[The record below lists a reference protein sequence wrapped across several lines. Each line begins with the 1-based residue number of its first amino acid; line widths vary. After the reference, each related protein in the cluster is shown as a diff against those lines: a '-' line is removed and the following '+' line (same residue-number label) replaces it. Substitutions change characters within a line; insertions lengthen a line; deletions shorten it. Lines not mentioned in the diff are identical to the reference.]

1 MFSVVHSRFSITEN
15 DRVFFKLEFTER
27 LENRRL
33 LRRVGVKLIWEI
45 KNCHLNFK
53 TKEIDALVDA
63 CDLGVPHGFE
73 VTHAFGT
80 LDTCANLFP
89 QLQGIL

>member
-1 MFSVVHSRFSITEN
+1 M
-15 DRVFFKLEFTER
+15 
-27 LENRRL
+27 
-33 LRRVGVKLIWEI
+33 KLIWEI

-63 CDLGVPHGFE
+63 CDLGVLRGFE

-80 LDTCANLFP
+80 LDTCASLFP

>member
-1 MFSVVHSRFSITEN
+1 MIEF
-15 DRVFFKLEFTER
+15 FFKLEFTER

-63 CDLGVPHGFE
+63 CDLGVPRGFE
-73 VTHAFGT
+73 VTHAFRT